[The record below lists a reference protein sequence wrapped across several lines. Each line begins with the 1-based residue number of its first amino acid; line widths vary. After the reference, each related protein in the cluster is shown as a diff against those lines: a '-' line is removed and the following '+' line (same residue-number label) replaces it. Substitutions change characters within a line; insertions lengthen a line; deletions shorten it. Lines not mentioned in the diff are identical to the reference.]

1 MKLRLLKCLVIVTEI
16 SRWCTSSVSVRRAGC
31 QHSPTC
37 EAELPV
43 GERDRHFAY
52 CLSCGHQA
60 QGVDMHHTHPALL
73 LLLLHC
79 LLQSVLSFAPLSLF
93 GSPYLWTSIMYRT
106 HPRAGLFNRQR
117 YKAVFGERGERLI
130 EVLGRGHHPRRQR
143 HLRTPPGPGLYNK
156 VILSISWGR
165 SYQRERWSSYNY
177 FQLVKSGN
185 PVNKE
190 QSRTQSKYLK
200 IKSNS
205 DDFYLFRI
213 FKELFSIFGIK

>member
-130 EVLGRGHHPRRQR
+130 EVLGKGHHPRRQR

-165 SYQRERWSSYNY
+165 SY
-177 FQLVKSGN
+177 
-185 PVNKE
+185 
-190 QSRTQSKYLK
+190 
-200 IKSNS
+200 
-205 DDFYLFRI
+205 
-213 FKELFSIFGIK
+213 